1 MVHLTK
7 SESDLVEQLLDDLAT
22 AIDDVPDVDP
32 AYANKTKIQKLL
44 YFAIDEFD
52 LPVTYSWYLAGAVVP
67 DRSIGPSSVPG
78 IDVATDSPPGPTIS
92 EVDDEVGSPSEDPST
107 IDPILFNDTTGSSS
121 PTNLRAYVSRDDLLA
136 FYRRVLPDVWHEETM
151 RFLQNFYQETAPERY
166 RLLYIESTHIRTH
179 LSDLATAIECHL
191 EAETPTRSIAETR
204 RALELSISDFHYY
217 LRSDKEL
224 RETFNAVVDGTDL
237 IEDALMMLAKRPT
250 ADYTASHLD
259 AVRRLQDFFFY
270 YVWKYPCLRISQTT
284 ATGPHADE
292 LRTEHATE
300 FETFHNVLHDERG
313 ALASTLADAGLR
325 PGPND
330 YPPVDDQQLAERLSN
345 LSAEYLE

>member
-1 MVHLTK
+1 MVHLTET
-7 SESDLVEQLLDDLAT
+7 ESDLVEQLLDDLAT

-67 DRSIGPSSVPG
+67 DRSIGPSSLPG
-78 IDVATDSPPGPTIS
+78 LDVTTDSPPEPTIGGA
-92 EVDDEVGSPSEDPST
+92 DDETESATEDAST
-107 IDPILFNDTTGSSS
+107 IDPILFTDTAASS
-121 PTNLRAYVSRDDLLA
+121 PLTDLGEYVSRDDLIA
-136 FYRRVLPDVWHEETM
+136 FYRRLLPDVWHEETM

-166 RLLYIESTHIRTH
+166 RLLYIESTHLRTH
-179 LSDLATAIECHL
+179 LSDLTAAVECHL
-191 EAETPTRSIAETR
+191 ADEAPTRSIAETR

-217 LRSDKEL
+217 LRGDENL
-224 RETFNAVVDGTDL
+224 RETFDAVVDGTDL
-237 IEDALMMLAKRPT
+237 IEDALMMLAERPP
-250 ADYTASHLD
+250 ADYTRAHLD

-284 ATGPHADE
+284 ATGPRADE
-292 LRTEHATE
+292 LRAEHAAE
-300 FETFHNVLHDERG
+300 FETFEDVLRDERA
-313 ALASTLADAGLR
+313 ALASTLVDVGLQ

-330 YPPVDDQQLAERLSN
+330 YPPVDDQRLAETLSD
-345 LSAEYLE
+345 LSTEYLE